1 VGQSNITILSRF
13 SAIAF
18 LAVIAC
24 GMKFSGQGG
33 LGLAVS
39 ATESIFIVKH
49 TWHTG
54 IIFERNKAYE
64 FIPVLEGIFPAAEF
78 LEIGWGDKDFFTSEK
93 GTSGLALK
101 AALWT
106 TKSVL
111 LVSPYYRDPSAFFK
125 DTDLEK
131 IQLTTEE
138 FSNICSYINR
148 SFAIDG
154 ENKLIM
160 VKSESNVS
168 GGFYLS
174 SEKYHIF
181 KTCNVWTARAL
192 KKAGLPIFPFFA
204 LRSENVLKQVKRRCN
219 QQPVQRIRVR

>member
-1 VGQSNITILSRF
+1 MGQSNIAFLSRV

-24 GMKFSGQGG
+24 GVRFSDRDS
-33 LGLAVS
+33 LDSAES

-54 IIFERNKAYE
+54 IIVERNRAHE
-64 FIPVLEGIFPAAEF
+64 FIPVLEGIFPASEF
-78 LEIGWGDKDFFTSEK
+78 LEIGWGDKDFFTAEK

-101 AALWT
+101 AALWP

-111 LVSPYYRDPSAFFK
+111 LVSPYNRDPSAYFE
-125 DTDLEK
+125 DADLEK
-131 IQLTTEE
+131 ILLTTEE

-160 VKSESNVS
+160 VESESNVS
-168 GGFYLS
+168 GRFYLS

-181 KTCNVWTARAL
+181 KTCNVWTAKAL
-192 KKAGLPIFPFFA
+192 KKAGLPILPFFA
-204 LRSENVLKQVKRRCN
+204 LRSENVLKQIKRRYN
-219 QQPVQRIRVR
+219 